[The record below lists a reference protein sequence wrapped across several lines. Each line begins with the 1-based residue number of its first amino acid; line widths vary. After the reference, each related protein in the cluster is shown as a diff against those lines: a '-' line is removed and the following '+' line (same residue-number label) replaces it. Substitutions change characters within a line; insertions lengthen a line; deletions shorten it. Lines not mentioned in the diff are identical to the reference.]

1 MAKKS
6 EVKGSSKAKK
16 VSKIKTALRMIW
28 ENLPQVQAT
37 KLFQVLKK
45 DWQGTKKLVKDILK
59 DCNQKSVHNYSVC
72 TVLDAISWDNF

>member
-1 MAKKS
+1 MNYLHKTEKQQLPSHSSDLNPLDHYAWGIMAKKS

-45 DWQGTKKLVKDILK
+45 D
-59 DCNQKSVHNYSVC
+59 
-72 TVLDAISWDNF
+72 